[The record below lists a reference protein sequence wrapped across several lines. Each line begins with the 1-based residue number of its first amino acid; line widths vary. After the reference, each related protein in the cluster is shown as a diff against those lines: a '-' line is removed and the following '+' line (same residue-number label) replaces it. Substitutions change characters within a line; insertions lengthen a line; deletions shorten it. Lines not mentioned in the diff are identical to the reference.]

1 MNTLRHDFMK
11 YVSSNVLGML
21 AISLYVLA
29 DTYFISACLGSN
41 GLASLNIA
49 IPVYNLMSAFAL
61 LLGIGSATR
70 FTILHSQ
77 KRNAKASSLFSF
89 TFLFGTLS
97 GILLCMTGI
106 LFSEDIASILG
117 ANGEILPTTTLYL
130 KTILCFAPFFIL
142 NNIMIAYLRNDNDP
156 KLAMSGM
163 LIGSLSN
170 IILDYVFMYPL
181 NWGIFGAA
189 FATELAPIISLC
201 ILSIHFFKKT
211 NSLKFVLK
219 DLKISYLKTIFTLGL
234 SSFINE
240 FSSGIVLIVFNF
252 LLLAQAGN
260 IAVAAYGIIA
270 NLSLVS
276 IAIFTG
282 ISQGCQPL
290 ISRCYGKKETNN
302 INHLLK
308 LSLKVSFIVSILLIL
323 LVYLFTGDII
333 AIFNSENNQTLA
345 NFASDG
351 LRIYFL
357 GFLFTGINISTISWL
372 AAIEKS
378 KYSSIL
384 ALFRGFFGIIL
395 CAFLLS
401 ICFGITG
408 IWLAFPVC
416 ELFCALLAIFYLW
429 HIKKNKQV

>member
-1 MNTLRHDFMK
+1 MNTLRNDFMK

-77 KRNAKASSLFSF
+77 KRNTEASSLFSF

-117 ANGEILPTTTLYL
+117 ANGEILPTTALYL

-189 FATELAPIISLC
+189 FATGLAPIISLC

-211 NSLKFVLK
+211 NSLKFILK
-219 DLKISYLKTIFTLGL
+219 DLKISYLKTIFTLGF

-240 FSSGIVLIVFNF
+240 FL
-252 LLLAQAGN
+252 Q
-260 IAVAAYGIIA
+260 
-270 NLSLVS
+270 
-276 IAIFTG
+276 
-282 ISQGCQPL
+282 
-290 ISRCYGKKETNN
+290 E
-302 INHLLK
+302 
-308 LSLKVSFIVSILLIL
+308 SF
-323 LVYLFTGDII
+323 
-333 AIFNSENNQTLA
+333 
-345 NFASDG
+345 
-351 LRIYFL
+351 
-357 GFLFTGINISTISWL
+357 
-372 AAIEKS
+372 
-378 KYSSIL
+378 
-384 ALFRGFFGIIL
+384 
-395 CAFLLS
+395 
-401 ICFGITG
+401 
-408 IWLAFPVC
+408 
-416 ELFCALLAIFYLW
+416 
-429 HIKKNKQV
+429 

>member
-1 MNTLRHDFMK
+1 MNTLRNDFMK

-77 KRNAKASSLFSF
+77 KRNAEASSLFSF

-189 FATELAPIISLC
+189 FATGLAPIISLC

-219 DLKISYLKTIFTLGL
+219 DLKISYLKTIFTLGF

-282 ISQGCQPL
+282 ISLGCQPL

-302 INHLLK
+302 INHLLT

-333 AIFNSENNQTLA
+333 AIFNSENNQT
-345 NFASDG
+345 S
-351 LRIYFL
+351 
-357 GFLFTGINISTISWL
+357 
-372 AAIEKS
+372 
-378 KYSSIL
+378 
-384 ALFRGFFGIIL
+384 
-395 CAFLLS
+395 C
-401 ICFGITG
+401 
-408 IWLAFPVC
+408 
-416 ELFCALLAIFYLW
+416 
-429 HIKKNKQV
+429 

>member
-1 MNTLRHDFMK
+1 M
-11 YVSSNVLGML
+11 
-21 AISLYVLA
+21 
-29 DTYFISACLGSN
+29 
-41 GLASLNIA
+41 
-49 IPVYNLMSAFAL
+49 
-61 LLGIGSATR
+61 
-70 FTILHSQ
+70 
-77 KRNAKASSLFSF
+77 
-89 TFLFGTLS
+89 
-97 GILLCMTGI
+97 
-106 LFSEDIASILG
+106 
-117 ANGEILPTTTLYL
+117 PTTTLYL

-189 FATELAPIISLC
+189 FATGLAPIISLC

-219 DLKISYLKTIFTLGL
+219 DLKISYLKTIFTLGF

-282 ISQGCQPL
+282 ISLGCQPL

-302 INHLLK
+302 INHLLT